1 MKPTKA
7 LILFLA
13 PLALAA
19 CSSDPEWADLEA
31 HEKTVELQE
40 RYAPLLVGTWHVER
54 IGEKQRYFE
63 KLTFSDSRNDIVG
76 SRGTFTGLRKWQ
88 TRQLVTINGEER
100 YTDWQDVEGENGTFT
115 GTWQLVWERNSSV
128 FRPASMTKQHYHNS
142 TIMPIRYT
150 PHSMVSP
157 IQPFVLAADS
167 STTAKTTTPSSLA
180 ATQSRVSDI
189 ALYTMKQAKLL
200 FLLIAALAFA
210 SCRPTARQAVADV
223 VQPTDSTEAVT
234 SADTL
239 RLVITDKSL
248 SQTDSLIRRILK
260 LPLDSIVVEMVNN
273 TDSTCMT
280 GEAYTIEQRINKEW
294 KALPIKPRKDGA
306 VYAFNDIGYEL
317 APHSSRQFSIHV
329 EPDKYDFERGKEFRI
344 AKDFLKSGQ
353 SNPQS
358 VYCYFSF
365 E

>member
-1 MKPTKA
+1 MRVEIIWRCSLVMTVA
-7 LILFLA
+7 VFFL
-13 PLALAA
+13 
-19 CSSDPEWADLEA
+19 
-31 HEKTVELQE
+31 
-40 RYAPLLVGTWHVER
+40 
-54 IGEKQRYFE
+54 
-63 KLTFSDSRNDIVG
+63 
-76 SRGTFTGLRKWQ
+76 
-88 TRQLVTINGEER
+88 
-100 YTDWQDVEGENGTFT
+100 
-115 GTWQLVWERNSSV
+115 
-128 FRPASMTKQHYHNS
+128 
-142 TIMPIRYT
+142 
-150 PHSMVSP
+150 
-157 IQPFVLAADS
+157 
-167 STTAKTTTPSSLA
+167 
-180 ATQSRVSDI
+180 
-189 ALYTMKQAKLL
+189 
-200 FLLIAALAFA
+200 A
-210 SCRPTARQAVADV
+210 SCRPTAQQTVADAE
-223 VQPTDSTEAVT
+223 QPTDSTEAVT
-234 SADTL
+234 NADTL

-358 VYCYFSF
+358 VYCYFKT